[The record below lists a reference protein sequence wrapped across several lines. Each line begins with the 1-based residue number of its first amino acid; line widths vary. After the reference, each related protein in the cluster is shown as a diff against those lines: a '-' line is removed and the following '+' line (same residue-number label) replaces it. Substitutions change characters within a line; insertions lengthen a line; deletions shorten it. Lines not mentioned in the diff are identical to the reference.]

1 MSLNFS
7 QFDLF
12 NWGFDK
18 YAASMQKYSSNN
30 RCSAFCCTFKLDSW
44 TASKYGNLNGKKYHW
59 WDCWESISCFD
70 GESTRK
76 ETRQSAGWRR
86 EEIEFENLP
95 LSSPNKYLWNQMF
108 DLVTWMT
115 FNGRF
120 VWCCTRYERSCW
132 SMFHFMVK
140 YLRFWCRSGPRP
152 IQIKNITRKRNLSP
166 FFTPAMKVCEV
177 FIREIDCLNI

>member
-1 MSLNFS
+1 
-7 QFDLF
+7 
-12 NWGFDK
+12 
-18 YAASMQKYSSNN
+18 MQKYSSNN

-140 YLRFWCRSGPRP
+140 YLRFWCQSGPRP
-152 IQIKNITRKRNLSP
+152 IQIKSLEKGIHLQRNRLFEHLNVLQRP
-166 FFTPAMKVCEV
+166 FSDWTLENYAWVDFTAQVQTPSNSKE
-177 FIREIDCLNI
+177 RND